1 MVIHTH
7 THTKDNQTLIMMN
20 NWYRMMI
27 HIKTNRSA
35 MIIIT
40 INWLEMFEIF
50 VDTMVHIIIIQTQW
64 WLDDEC
70 FQIYKMHACIIIKQ
84 EQVRIRIVMWMNRPI
99 VYMFFFCFG
108 RIQNSVNVNSA
119 AFFFICQSWP
129 HSFSV
134 QITFSFFLL
143 RKLWTNIIIIVC
155 RIDMNFLQK
164 SNVQVRQCNR
174 IVHRRMNKCSGYTY
188 VREKK
193 WTI

>member
-70 FQIYKMHACIIIKQ
+70 FQIYKMHACIIITSASCICPYTTIMMMIDDGQPVSCIHSVIK
-84 EQVRIRIVMWMNRPI
+84 RRPKKRK
-99 VYMFFFCFG
+99 CL
-108 RIQNSVNVNSA
+108 
-119 AFFFICQSWP
+119 P
-129 HSFSV
+129 K
-134 QITFSFFLL
+134 TFSKYVDFGLQ
-143 RKLWTNIIIIVC
+143 NITWIISQAEKNLAKHKSYKWWFNEAIIVWFTKPIYNIC
-155 RIDMNFLQK
+155 FARSWVN
-164 SNVQVRQCNR
+164 
-174 IVHRRMNKCSGYTY
+174 
-188 VREKK
+188 E
-193 WTI
+193 W